1 MRTPP
6 SLHNNDRFAR
16 ARSFAHPS
24 FCVSFHRRRAYEGGK
39 VFAQRHTFYDIFFAV
54 LSGRT
59 EENTFS
65 FVVKCACAAAQ
76 GTVPTRVLRSAL
88 TR

>member
-1 MRTPP
+1 
-6 SLHNNDRFAR
+6 
-16 ARSFAHPS
+16 
-24 FCVSFHRRRAYEGGK
+24 

-65 FVVKCACAAAQ
+65 FVVK
-76 GTVPTRVLRSAL
+76 
-88 TR
+88 